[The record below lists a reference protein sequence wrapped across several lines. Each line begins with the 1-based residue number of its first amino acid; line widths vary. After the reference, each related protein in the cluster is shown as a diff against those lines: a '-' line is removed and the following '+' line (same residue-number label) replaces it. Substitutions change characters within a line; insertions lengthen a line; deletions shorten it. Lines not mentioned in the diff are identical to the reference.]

1 MTTAAERYDFLSR
14 EVKTVSVGILDH
26 EIPANPKWTIL
37 LDSDFDW
44 VIHLFPLKFYITALY
59 FCQYIDKNEKNSFID

>member
-1 MTTAAERYDFLSR
+1 MATAAERYDRLSR

-37 LDSDFDW
+37 LDYDFDW
-44 VIHLFPLKFYITALY
+44 IIHTIASSLLRKSVI
-59 FCQYIDKNEKNSFID
+59 D